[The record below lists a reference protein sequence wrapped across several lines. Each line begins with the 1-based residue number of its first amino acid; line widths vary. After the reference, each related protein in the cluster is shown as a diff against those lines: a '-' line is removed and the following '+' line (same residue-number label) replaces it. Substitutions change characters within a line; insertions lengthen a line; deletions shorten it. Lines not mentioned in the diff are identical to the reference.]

1 MSDHYFKHCIIQ
13 CTCIIIML
21 NCRWGNENEN
31 KAIQQ
36 YLEKAKESHN
46 GLQIFKAGLFI
57 DPERPYI
64 ATTPDGITE
73 CNCCGKGA
81 LEVKCPFNYKH
92 KLPDDDEANFCMA
105 KQDGNWM
112 LKRDH
117 AYYYQVQLQLYVCKF
132 SHGDFVVWSKN

>member
-1 MSDHYFKHCIIQ
+1 
-13 CTCIIIML
+13 ML

-46 GLQIFKAGLFI
+46 GLQIIKADLFI
-57 DPERPYI
+57 DPEKPYI
-64 ATTPDGITE
+64 AATPDGTTQ
-73 CNCCGKGA
+73 CDYCGKGA
-81 LEVKCPFNYKH
+81 LEVKCPFNYKD
-92 KLPDDDEANFCMA
+92 KLPDDDEANFCMT

-117 AYYYQVQLQLYVCKF
+117 AYY
-132 SHGDFVVWSKN
+132 